1 MIGVTNTPLG
11 TACVGSISLEKHLYR
26 MLAALGVALLYVAS
40 AKLGLLLAVVHGN
53 VTAVWPP
60 TGIALA
66 ALLLLGT
73 RMWPAIAAAA
83 LLVNLM
89 SGLLPL
95 AALLI
100 AAGNTL
106 AGLVGARLVCQFAGV
121 CNPLDSCKGLLVLVA
136 GGALAATSLSATVGV
151 TALVASGLAPVDGSI
166 ELWLTW
172 WLGDASGV
180 LVFAPLLL
188 AWGSKSALTWNRLR
202 FAEGLAFAM
211 MLFIAAQIVF
221 SGWFP
226 TGAGN
231 HPLAFLMLPLLIWAA
246 LRFGRRGT
254 SLVIVIVT
262 LHAVWGT
269 VQGYG
274 PFVHHDLNESL
285 LMLQAYMSISSL
297 TALMLA
303 SEFHERKLVQQRLVQ
318 HQSEIERR
326 IADRTQD
333 LVDANRQLLRE
344 MHRRAQDQDMVNSL
358 GQILEESR
366 NEIYIFD
373 ADTLEFINVNQGA
386 RINLGYTLS
395 ELAGITPVDIKP
407 EMTREMF
414 DRQLAPLRD
423 GSLDRLYYETVHC
436 RKDGSVY
443 PVEVHLQLASL
454 GPRRVFVAMV
464 LDISERR
471 ESDVKLRQAA
481 TVFDNSN
488 EGVMVTDA
496 NRNITAVNRAFT
508 EITGHDGADLLGK
521 KTDVLRSDRH
531 DQAFFED
538 IHAALHERGRWQGEI
553 WHRRENG
560 EAHPHWT
567 SISEVFNE
575 AGSVTNYVYL
585 FTDIAAIEDIQ
596 KRVKYLAYHDPLTHL
611 PNRTLFDDRL
621 AHALHNTRR
630 SGKRVAVLF
639 LDLDGFKD
647 INDGLGHLAGDEL
660 LQQVA
665 GRLVTSVRDTDTVT
679 RYGGDEFT
687 IILEGVEALENV
699 VSISE
704 RILYEINKPFIIGG
718 HERRISTSIGVSVYP
733 EDGRDKHALIERADV
748 AMYLAKRAG
757 GNRFSFC
764 LDTPSPIAGRGRA
777 GDTDTS
783 PCKER
788 P

>member
-1 MIGVTNTPLG
+1 
-11 TACVGSISLEKHLYR
+11 
-26 MLAALGVALLYVAS
+26 MLVSFGVALLYVAS
-40 AKLGLLLAVVHGN
+40 AELGLQLAVVHGN

-66 ALLLLGT
+66 AVLLLGT
-73 RMWPAIAAAA
+73 RVWPAIAAAA
-83 LLVNLM
+83 FLVNFLNDTPWLT
-89 SGLLPL
+89 S
-95 AALLI
+95 LLI
-100 AAGNTL
+100 TGGNTL
-106 AGLVGARLVCQFAGV
+106 AALVGARLVSHFAGD
-121 CNPLDSCKGLLVLVA
+121 CNPLGSNKGLVMLAA
-136 GGALAATSLSATVGV
+136 GGALAATTLSATVGV
-151 TALVASGLAPVDGSI
+151 TALVASGLAPVDGSAEI
-166 ELWLTW
+166 WLTW
-172 WLGDASGV
+172 WLGDAAGV
-180 LVFAPLLL
+180 IVFAPLLL
-188 AWGSKSALTWNRLR
+188 AWGRNPVVSWTGSRMI
-202 FAEGLAFAM
+202 EGLALASTLIM
-211 MLFIAAQIVF
+211 VSQIVF

-231 HPLAFLMLPLLIWAA
+231 HPLAFMMLPVLLWSAM
-246 LRFGRRGT
+246 RFGRRGT
-254 SLVIVIVT
+254 TLAIVIVS
-262 LHAVWGT
+262 LHAIWGT

-285 LMLQAYMSISSL
+285 LMLQAFMSVTSL

-303 SEFHERKLVQQRLVQ
+303 IVLHERKLAQQRLVQ

-344 MHRRAQDQDMVNSL
+344 MHLRAQGQDMVNSL
-358 GQILEESR
+358 GRILEESR

-386 RINLGYTLS
+386 RLNLGYTMS
-395 ELAGITPVDIKP
+395 ELAGMTPVDINP
-407 EMTREMF
+407 DMTREAF
-414 DRQLAPLRD
+414 DRHLAPLRD
-423 GSLDRLYYETVHC
+423 GSQERQYFETIHN
-436 RKDGSVY
+436 RKDGSRY

-454 GPRRVFVAMV
+454 GPRRVFVAMIQ
-464 LDISERR
+464 DISQRR
-471 ESDVKLRQAA
+471 EFSVKLRQAA

-496 NRNITAVNRAFT
+496 DRNITAVNQAFT

-521 KTDVLRSDRH
+521 KTDILRSDRH

-538 IHAALHERGRWQGEI
+538 IYAALHKRGRWQGEI

-567 SISEVFNE
+567 SISEVRNE

-647 INDGLGHLAGDEL
+647 INDSLGHLAGDEL

-665 GRLVTSVRDTDTVT
+665 GRLVISVRETDTVT

-687 IILEGVEALENV
+687 IILEGIEALENV

-704 RILYEINKPFIIGG
+704 RILYEIHKPFIIGG
-718 HERRISTSIGVSVYP
+718 HERKLSTSIGVSVYP
-733 EDGRDKHALIERADV
+733 EDGRDQHALVERADA
-748 AMYLAKRAG
+748 AMYLAKHAG
-757 GNRFSFC
+757 GNRFSFY
-764 LDTPSPIAGRGRA
+764 LDIPAPLAGRDRA
-777 GDTDTS
+777 GDTDTG
-783 PCKER
+783 PGQ
-788 P
+788 